1 MKNSMTNLGI
11 IEDTPEYTVFG
22 ARYKDTLQLFRKW
35 KQNGLIE
42 IKFTDEFARAHGYK
56 DKADM
61 MQNEP
66 EMKFNLNMYCGGVPE
81 WVQIVNR
88 QFCVKTNMT
97 AN

>member
-1 MKNSMTNLGI
+1 MKNSMTNLGLV
-11 IEDTPEYTVFG
+11 EETTEYRIFH
-22 ARYKDTLQLFRKW
+22 ARFKDTIQIFRQW
-35 KQNGLIE
+35 KDSDLIE
-42 IKFTDEFARAHGYK
+42 IKFTDEFARAYGYK